1 MKRADWARGKIASTD
16 SARLA
21 FWWFFALLWNA
32 GAWPAFWWLALPEIR
47 AGHQAALIVLLF
59 PLVGVGLL
67 VAALHV
73 TWRRLKYGPCHLI
86 LPRSPVPIGG
96 VLDGRIVIPRGFHP
110 ETDPIVSLRCV
121 QRVTTSYGNNRRTHT
136 HGLWHRDAEIDKSAV
151 TPARGGS
158 EIPVR
163 IPIDADCLPTNPA
176 ARISWELSVSA
187 RTSGIDFETTF
198 VVPVFF
204 IPGEAA
210 HTETLRPAEASR
222 HTPQERLN
230 VAGIRWDESSWSGHP
245 ALVIAPVFPGAGAL
259 IALGMSGTLL
269 YGAYLLHKY
278 HLSATGAVVVVALI
292 GLVVL
297 VGILGLFRGPT
308 RVVFGPES
316 ITVTSRGL
324 FGRKTRQVD
333 PRRIRAVQA
342 GLGGAQHGKAGTY
355 QLMFACDASH
365 RGGGFADTLL
375 TGLMQ
380 TAARK
385 AGSALVL
392 PLALPIPI
400 GGVFRSQTAA
410 QEAAAF
416 LEAKLRQ
423 HYRLAGH
430 EK

>member
-1 MKRADWARGKIASTD
+1 
-16 SARLA
+16 
-21 FWWFFALLWNA
+21 
-32 GAWPAFWWLALPEIR
+32 
-47 AGHQAALIVLLF
+47 
-59 PLVGVGLL
+59 
-67 VAALHV
+67 
-73 TWRRLKYGPCHLI
+73 
-86 LPRSPVPIGG
+86 
-96 VLDGRIVIPRGFHP
+96 
-110 ETDPIVSLRCV
+110 
-121 QRVTTSYGNNRRTHT
+121 
-136 HGLWHRDAEIDKSAV
+136 
-151 TPARGGS
+151 
-158 EIPVR
+158 
-163 IPIDADCLPTNPA
+163 
-176 ARISWELSVSA
+176 
-187 RTSGIDFETTF
+187 
-198 VVPVFF
+198 
-204 IPGEAA
+204 
-210 HTETLRPAEASR
+210 
-222 HTPQERLN
+222 
-230 VAGIRWDESSWSGHP
+230 
-245 ALVIAPVFPGAGAL
+245 
-259 IALGMSGTLL
+259 
-269 YGAYLLHKY
+269 
-278 HLSATGAVVVVALI
+278 
-292 GLVVL
+292 
-297 VGILGLFRGPT
+297 
-308 RVVFGPES
+308 VFGPES

-355 QLMFACDASH
+355 QLMFDCDASH